1 MAASSS
7 KNEEI
12 LALAKT
18 LKGTPQCDEYDR
30 MISGMLYNPLHPI
43 LMQGRHKARGL
54 AYTYNNLDPNAYD
67 WEHIAQIR
75 TKLLQEMLGSVGEG
89 TCIETPFLPDYGCNI
104 IIGQNCFMNFGFTV
118 LDTSLVIIGDRV
130 QMGPNVHIY
139 TAGHETSVL
148 SRIKFVE
155 FGHPIRI
162 EDDCWIGGNVIILPG
177 VTIGRGCTVGAGAV
191 VTKSLPPYSVALGAP
206 AKVVKTMASVEEER
220 ADPKN
225 PFRDMPDRV

>member
-1 MAASSS
+1 MAKQA
-7 KNEEI
+7 KDDALIE
-12 LALAKT
+12 LAKT
-18 LKGTPQCDEYDR
+18 LQGVPWCDEYEK
-30 MISGMLYNPLHPI
+30 MISGMLYNPLHAT
-43 LMQGRHKARGL
+43 LLAGRRNARRM
-54 AYTYNNLDPNAYD
+54 AYKFNNLDPNSGD
-67 WEHIAQIR
+67 DDQIAKQQED
-75 TKLLQEMLGSVGEG
+75 LLKGLLGRVGSG
-89 TCIETPFLPDYGCNI
+89 TFIEAPFLPDYGSNI
-104 IIGQNCFMNFGFTV
+104 IIGENCFMNFGLTI

-155 FGHPIRI
+155 FGHCIRI

-206 AKVVKTMASVEEER
+206 AKVVKTIQSVEEEL
-220 ADPKN
+220 ADPQN
-225 PFRDMPDRV
+225 PYRDMPERI